1 MAHQSELIE
10 KDILAYLKS
19 QEEKSLLRFITCG
32 SVDDGKSTL
41 IGRLLWDSKMIF
53 EDQLAALEA
62 DSKKVGTQGGAIDY
76 ALLLDGLQA
85 EREQGITIDVAYRFF
100 STDKRKFI
108 VADTPGHEQY
118 TRNMVTGAS
127 TAQVAII
134 LIDARKGVLTQT
146 RRHSYLV
153 SLVGI
158 RHVVLAVNKMDL
170 VDYSAARFHAIRE
183 EYEAFAAGLGFTDI
197 TAIPISAL
205 NGDNVLERSAH
216 TPWYAGTTLMTYLET
231 VQVDDEAINLP
242 FRLPVQWVNRPDL
255 NFRGFAGT
263 LTSGRI
269 WPGDVVTVAASGKSS
284 RVSRIVTMDGDLA
297 EAIAGQAVTL
307 TLADEI
313 DISRGDVLSTPQT
326 RPQHADQCEAR
337 VVWLQEEALLPGR
350 SYLLKCGTATVPAQ
364 VSLLKHKV
372 NVNTL
377 QHEPG
382 RTLELNEVGVCTL
395 SLGKAIAFD
404 PYRDNRAT
412 GSFILVDRISNA
424 TVGAG
429 MIDTAL
435 QRAVGHWPTIDLDQQ
450 ARAGQKGQQPRVL
463 WFTGRPGAGKSTIA
477 NLVEKKLYCL
487 GRHTYIL
494 DGDNVRQGLNRD
506 LGYAAPD
513 QVEHIRRLAEVAKIL
528 SEAGL
533 IVLVAALAPFR
544 SERRAARELFA
555 AEEFV
560 EIFVDTPAAVCEQRE
575 SDLYR
580 RVRAGEFGPASGLD
594 ATYEPPEAAE
604 LTIDGSAGSPAEL
617 AERIV
622 AELYGGGRLEA
633 DKLLGAGI

>member
-1 MAHQSELIE
+1 V
-10 KDILAYLKS
+10 
-19 QEEKSLLRFITCG
+19 G
-32 SVDDGKSTL
+32 
-41 IGRLLWDSKMIF
+41 F
-53 EDQLAALEA
+53 EDDLRGPA
-62 DSKKVGTQGGAIDY
+62 GGAGGRQQAGRHARENIDY

-127 TAQVAII
+127 TAQVAVI

-170 VDYSAARFHAIRE
+170 VDY
-183 EYEAFAAGLGFTDI
+183 
-197 TAIPISAL
+197 
-205 NGDNVLERSAH
+205 H
-216 TPWYAGTTLMTYLET
+216 TPWYAGATLMTYLET
-231 VQVDDEAINLP
+231 VQVDDAAINLP

-269 WPGDVVTVAASGKSS
+269 RPGDAVTVAASGKSS

-313 DISRGDVLSTPQT
+313 DISRGDVLSDPQA
-326 RPQHADQCEAR
+326 RPAYADQFEAR
-337 VVWLQEEALLPGR
+337 VVWLHEEPLLPGR
-350 SYLLKCGTATVPAQ
+350 SYLLKCGTTTVPAQ

-382 RTLELNEVGVCTL
+382 RTLELNEVGVCNL
-395 SLGKAIAFD
+395 ALGRAIAFD
-404 PYRDNRAT
+404 PYRANRAT

-435 QRAVGHWPTIDLDQQ
+435 QRAVGHWPTIDLDQP
-450 ARAGQKGQQPRVL
+450 ARAGQKGQQARVL

-494 DGDNVRQGLNRD
+494 DGDSVRQGLNRD

-560 EIFVDTPAAVCEQRE
+560 EIFVDTPPAVCEQRE

-580 RVRAGEFGPASGLD
+580 RVRAGEFGPVSGLD

-604 LTIDGSAGSPAEL
+604 ITIDGSTGSPAEL